1 VPVLTTKEQALQQAS
16 CPNRHNKRHP
26 KPVPPIIHR
35 QVLIPPRQADKDM
48 FFPIVLSPAP
58 KPDPASRLTKPAEG
72 VDTSPHPA
80 TETEIPADEPA
91 CDTETVHW
99 IDGQA

>member
-1 VPVLTTKEQALQQAS
+1 
-16 CPNRHNKRHP
+16 
-26 KPVPPIIHR
+26 
-35 QVLIPPRQADKDM
+35 M

-80 TETEIPADEPA
+80 TETEIPAAEPA
-91 CDTETVHW
+91 RDTETVYW
-99 IDGQA
+99 IDGQALAVTAGAVVVGALADSGDGHV